1 MFLSSYLKN
10 VIHQRGFSL
19 VEAAIV
25 LGVVGLVI
33 GGIWAAAATMRFNQ
47 KMNQEVQGIAFFIS
61 QTRSL
66 YKGLGANGV
75 VPRKLFENSYPDGWQ
90 AYAGTTDHFLSPLGY
105 RVGLSTYGSGMMT
118 GIGFQNVPSSYCD
131 QLLPRMYSFADF
143 TQFHNQTAGFIDNT
157 PTNRGIGNYCPNAS
171 TTFSL
176 NFKL

>member
-1 MFLSSYLKN
+1 
-10 VIHQRGFSL
+10 
-19 VEAAIV
+19 
-25 LGVVGLVI
+25 
-33 GGIWAAAATMRFNQ
+33 MRFNQ

-105 RVGLSTYGSGMMT
+105 RVGLNTWSSGT
-118 GIGFQNVPSSYCD
+118 AIGLTFYNVPSSYCD
-131 QLLPRMYSFADF
+131 QLLPRVYGIADF
-143 TQFHNQTAGFIDNT
+143 AQFHNQTNSFIDNK
-157 PTNRGIGNYCPNAS
+157 PTNRGIGNYCPDAS

-176 NFKL
+176 NFNL